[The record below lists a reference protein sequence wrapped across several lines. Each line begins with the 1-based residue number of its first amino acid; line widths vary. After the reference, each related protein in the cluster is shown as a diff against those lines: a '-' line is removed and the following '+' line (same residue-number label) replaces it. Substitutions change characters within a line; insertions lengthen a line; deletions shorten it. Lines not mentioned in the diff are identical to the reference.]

1 MAAFD
6 SNLEIKVY
14 NFFNKVIESFLLFII
29 IVSWMIVIDS
39 FIQWRHSIQAL
50 DSDEL
55 LKKFGEYVL
64 NTRH

>member
-1 MAAFD
+1 MAALD
-6 SNLEIKVY
+6 SNFEIKVY

-55 LKKFGEYVL
+55 LKKFSEYVL